1 MVIRYGNSR
10 PTLRMYL
17 LIITYLV
24 FVAVNS
30 PNLFISI
37 PVFIYPIFIYRLFWL
52 TKQPNVIFWGLI
64 FQWLIITA
72 QLFYSTIYG
81 ITLIEYFRST
91 EYPLQY
97 LERTIFLSIVALYV
111 YALGL
116 FFAVR
121 NLQITDINTVLLKY
135 SPKNTL
141 RWYIIVSVIIYLSRF
156 AIWGFPS
163 FVQYF
168 YFFFY
173 VKWGFFLV
181 TFYIVHKRA
190 PQLRIIL
197 YASILVE
204 VVLGLSSFFADAFL
218 NVLIFSFIGIAT
230 LQPKIKFTGF
240 LVLLVMMFLFF
251 NIAVYW
257 TASKMEYRK
266 YLNKGEVSQA
276 VTVSQ
281 GEALTK
287 LSQLVSNIDDEK
299 YQNAIRDMV
308 DRIGYI
314 QYFDATLAYV
324 PAVKPHQG
332 GSIYAKAIGH
342 YLIPRFLDPS
352 KEALD
357 DSKHTNEFTG
367 LGVSGKDSGTSFS
380 LGTVADAY
388 IDFGEIFMNVP
399 IFLFGYLIGLC
410 FSYLWRTSPN
420 QYWAWFLTGAF
431 YLLVP
436 IYGADTTKAIGFV
449 SIYFV
454 TIVFVKGWLIRVL
467 DPRLR
472 A

>member
-1 MVIRYGNSR
+1 MRYGSSH
-10 PTLRMYL
+10 PPLALWFIVLSYL
-17 LIITYLV
+17 LFTSV
-24 FVAVNS
+24 HS
-30 PNLFISI
+30 PNLLISI
-37 PVFIYPIFIYRLFWL
+37 PVFIYPILLYRLFWVG
-52 TKQPNVIFWGLI
+52 KQPSVLFWGLI
-64 FQWLIITA
+64 FQWLNVSA
-72 QLFYSTIYG
+72 QLFYSTFLG
-81 ITLIEYFRST
+81 ISLAEYMKVQDFPLEYFDK
-91 EYPLQY
+91 
-97 LERTIFLSIVALYV
+97 TILLSIVSLYF
-111 YALGL
+111 YAFGL
-116 FFAVR
+116 FWGVR
-121 NLQITDINTVLLKY
+121 NIRVDNIDNVLLKY

-141 RWYIIVSVIIYLSRF
+141 RWYITVSVIIYLSRF

-173 VKWGFFLV
+173 VKWGFFLI

-190 PQLRIIL
+190 PQLRIVL

-230 LQPKIKFTGF
+230 LQPKIKFAGF
-240 LVLLVMMFLFF
+240 LVLLGMIFLFF

-276 VTVSQ
+276 VSVSQ

-332 GSIYAKAIGH
+332 GAVYAKAIGH

-367 LGVSGKDSGTSFS
+367 LGLSGKESATSFS

-399 IFLFGYLIGLC
+399 IFLFGYLIGVC
-410 FSYLWRTSPN
+410 FSYLWKTSPN

-449 SIYFV
+449 SIYFL
-454 TIVFVKGWLIRVL
+454 TIVIVKGWLIRIL